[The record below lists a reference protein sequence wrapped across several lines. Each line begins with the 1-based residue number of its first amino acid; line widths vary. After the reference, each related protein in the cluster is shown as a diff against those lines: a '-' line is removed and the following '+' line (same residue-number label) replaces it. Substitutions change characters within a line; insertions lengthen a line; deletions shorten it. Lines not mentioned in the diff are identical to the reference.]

1 VPPRLHTPG
10 KLGSRRGVN
19 SLGGLTYPTDSLSV
33 TRFLVETGAAVS
45 VLPYTGTRSCPATH
59 DGPSLAGAD
68 GTSIKSWGK
77 VYKSVSFG
85 GRRFTDVPFVQAAVN
100 KPILGA
106 DFFSQ
111 HKLLVDTAGN
121 RVLDAATL
129 LPLGEPAGGKG
140 TGLVASLSAVPP
152 PVRSLLA
159 EFPSVVGD
167 GSDTPCPLHGVQHTI
182 ETKGRPLF
190 AKSRRL
196 DPDKLRTAE
205 KEFRALEKAG
215 IVRRSNSGWSSPLHM
230 VPKPDG
236 SFRPCGDYR
245 RLNTVTED
253 DRYPLPSIQDFTAN
267 LAGCTIF
274 SKIDLVKGYHQV
286 PMAESDMPKTAIC
299 TPFGLFEYIFMP
311 FGLKNAAQT
320 FQRLMD
326 KFFRHLPFVFVY
338 LDDILIASKDLTEHM
353 QHLCLVFE
361 ILQSAGLQINPA
373 KCTFCVS
380 SLTFLGHN
388 VDSSGI
394 SPMGKQA

>member
-1 VPPRLHTPG
+1 
-10 KLGSRRGVN
+10 
-19 SLGGLTYPTDSLSV
+19 
-33 TRFLVETGAAVS
+33 LVDTGAAVS
-45 VLPYTGTRSCPATH
+45 VLPYTGAHSSSSTA

-68 GTSIKSWGK
+68 GTNIKSWGK
-77 VYKSVSFG
+77 IYKTVSFG
-85 GRRFTDVPFVQAAVN
+85 GRHFADVPFVQAAVN

-106 DFFSQ
+106 DFFSK

-129 LPLGEPAGGKG
+129 LPLGEPTGGKG
-140 TGLVASLSAVPP
+140 TGLVAALSAVPP

-167 GSDTPCPLHGVQHTI
+167 GSDTPRPLHGIQHTV

-286 PMAESDMPKTAIC
+286 PMAESDIPKTAIC

-326 KFFRHLPFVFVY
+326 KLFRHRP
-338 LDDILIASKDLTEHM
+338 
-353 QHLCLVFE
+353 
-361 ILQSAGLQINPA
+361 SAPSA
-373 KCTFCVS
+373 PPPS
-380 SLTFLGHN
+380 P
-388 VDSSGI
+388 SSGTTWTPPA
-394 SPMGKQA
+394 SLLWRNTLRR

>member
-1 VPPRLHTPG
+1 MCKTSALGRTGVGLRTGLLLSG
-10 KLGSRRGVN
+10 KLGNRRGVN
-19 SLGGLTYPTDSLSV
+19 SLGGLTYLTDSLSD
-33 TRFLVETGAAVS
+33 TRFLVDTGAALS
-45 VLPYTGTRSCPATH
+45 VIPYAGNCPAAA
-59 DGPSLAGAD
+59 DARRLAGAD
-68 GTSIKSWGK
+68 GTGIKSWGK
-77 VYKSVSFG
+77 VLKSVCFG
-85 GRRFTDVPFVQAAVN
+85 GCLFTNVPFLLAAVN

-121 RVLDAATL
+121 QVLDTTTL
-129 LPLGEPAGGKG
+129 LPLR
-140 TGLVASLSAVPP
+140 ASSSGPESGMIAELSAVPP

-159 EFPSVVGD
+159 EFPGVVGD
-167 GSDTPCPLHGVQHTI
+167 GTDTPCPLHGVKNSI
-182 ETKGRPLF
+182 ERKGRPLF

-196 DPDKLRTAE
+196 DPEKLRTAQ

-215 IVRRSNSGWSSPLHM
+215 IIRRSNSGWSSPLHM

-245 RLNTVTED
+245 RLNTLTED

-286 PMAESDMPKTAIC
+286 PMAEEDIPKTAIC

-326 KFFRHLPFVFVY
+326 RLFCHLPFVFVY
-338 LDDILIASKDLTEHM
+338 LDDILIASKDPT
-353 QHLCLVFE
+353 QHIHTCAWFSKYCKKRDCGS
-361 ILQSAGLQINPA
+361 IQPSAP
-373 KCTFCVS
+373 S
-380 SLTFLGHN
+380 W
-388 VDSSGI
+388 
-394 SPMGKQA
+394 SPPSPS